1 MLIIDLNQ
9 LLFRYRSV
17 SVCLVLQEDLERPAA
32 PSDVYLRH
40 RPADQ
45 PPVPADVPQTLE
57 GHHTT
62 LQVNILALLLI
73 NVCFYPENIVKC
85 LKCVAYNA

>member
-57 GHHTT
+57 GHYTS
-62 LQVNILALLLI
+62 LQVNILALFV
-73 NVCFYPENIVKC
+73 NKC
-85 LKCVAYNA
+85 MFLPRKYCEMFKMCSI